1 MKKGSNP
8 NLSRIWLLVP
18 KTFLKHFDEA
28 AQSTFPSRS
37 EAIRR
42 GMNLVLEEI
51 RQFKSHE
58 DESGEQPNSPS
69 DPHQQT
75 EAIIQTVEARGF
87 ELRNQE
93 KKEEAS
99 NNAKQS
105 GNTVRT
111 AEN

>member
-1 MKKGSNP
+1 MKKGSTP

-51 RQFKSHE
+51 RQFKPDKE
-58 DESGEQPNSPS
+58 ESADPPS
-69 DPHQQT
+69 APPDQHAQT
-75 EAIIQTVEARGF
+75 EATIQTVEAQR
-87 ELRNQE
+87 
-93 KKEEAS
+93 S
-99 NNAKQS
+99 
-105 GNTVRT
+105 
-111 AEN
+111 